1 MSLTL
6 SFLFIRLIANVRGP
20 HGLAGIMPEPL
31 WLWLVV
37 SLVLL
42 FIGVLASRRVNT
54 VTLASFS
61 ETHRPI
67 IRSTSQRAAGDQ
79 E

>member
-31 WLWLVV
+31 WLWLIV
-37 SLVLL
+37 SLALL
-42 FIGVLASRRVNT
+42 FMVVLASRRVMPSLWPRFQRHT
-54 VTLASFS
+54 V
-61 ETHRPI
+61 
-67 IRSTSQRAAGDQ
+67 Q
-79 E
+79 

>member
-31 WLWLVV
+31 GVWLVV
-37 SLVLL
+37 SLALL
-42 FIGVLASRRVNT
+42 FIGGLASRRVIPSLWPRFQRHT
-54 VTLASFS
+54 V
-61 ETHRPI
+61 
-67 IRSTSQRAAGDQ
+67 Q
-79 E
+79 